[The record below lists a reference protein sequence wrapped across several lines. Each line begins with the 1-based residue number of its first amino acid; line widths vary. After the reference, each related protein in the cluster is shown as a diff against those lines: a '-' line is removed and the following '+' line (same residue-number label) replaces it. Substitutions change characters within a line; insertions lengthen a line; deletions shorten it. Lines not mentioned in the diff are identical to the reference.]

1 VKINYNYKIQ
11 SQQRCQALA
20 KFSLARMSTMTSVV
34 GKGVAKANPQA
45 VIGQEYFFLWYSQS
59 LVSESLIWNVY
70 LHFVAATSK
79 MSAARILLPCL
90 CTLCRFAP
98 CHCCT
103 PCRRCAPKYM
113 CLKSMCSVSLLR
125 SMSMCSKS
133 LLVPCWCCAQ

>member
-1 VKINYNYKIQ
+1 
-11 SQQRCQALA
+11 
-20 KFSLARMSTMTSVV
+20 MTSVV

-98 CHCCT
+98 
-103 PCRRCAPKYM
+103 
-113 CLKSMCSVSLLR
+113 
-125 SMSMCSKS
+125 
-133 LLVPCWCCAQ
+133 